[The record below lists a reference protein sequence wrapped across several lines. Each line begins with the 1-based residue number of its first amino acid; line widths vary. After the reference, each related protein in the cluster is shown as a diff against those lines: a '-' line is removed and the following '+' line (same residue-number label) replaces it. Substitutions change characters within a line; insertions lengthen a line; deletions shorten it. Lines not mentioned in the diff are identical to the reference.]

1 MAGENVKG
9 EDESKKI
16 DIIAK
21 ELAEILSSSKTPE
34 EKREDIKEYLKEF
47 SSERNSRQD
56 LIDLYLAKKI
66 TKVFDED
73 EDKKN
78 DIPLD
83 KILTLGIVQNLLRPP
98 QQQTIDPTLLL
109 AIVKGSG
116 SELEKI
122 LPVLIQQQ
130 AQAQQ
135 QALQYNQ
142 QLMTLLLGEKT
153 KAQEE
158 KYSSLAKA
166 LEEKFKQIDEKIS
179 SLSQQAQQNP
189 SIESE
194 LEDWIRK
201 KQVLEGIAD
210 VIKPGKVVTEE
221 GKINWGGVLDKLL
234 NIASEVVRRPPAMQP
249 VQALPPQ
256 GKIVE
261 VAQTPTE
268 TTPVEIVPTQPAQP
282 TEAPQPAEAQPT
294 AEAPAQAPTE
304 AQAPSEEGIPAEVQ
318 PLETQPAEAPTPK
331 EKKIEFR

>member
-1 MAGENVKG
+1 MAGENVKV

-16 DIIAK
+16 DVIAK

-83 KILTLGIVQNLLRPP
+83 KILTLGIVQNLLRPQ

-153 KAQEE
+153 KSQEE
-158 KYSSLAKA
+158 KYTSLAKA

-179 SLSQQAQQNP
+179 SLSTQAQQNP

-234 NIASEVVRRPPAMQP
+234 NIASEVVKRPPAMQP
-249 VQALPPQ
+249 VQLPPQ
-256 GKIVE
+256 GKVVE
-261 VAQTPTE
+261 VAQTPAE
-268 TTPVEIVPTQPAQP
+268 TTPVEIAPTQPAQP
-282 TEAPQPAEAQPT
+282 TEAPQPAEVQPT

-304 AQAPSEEGIPAEVQ
+304 AQAPAPEEGIPAEVQ
-318 PLETQPAEAPTPK
+318 PLETQPTEAPTPK

>member
-1 MAGENVKG
+1 MAEENVKD

-16 DIIAK
+16 DVIAK

-34 EKREDIKEYLKEF
+34 EKKEDITEYLKEF
-47 SSERNSRQD
+47 STEKNSRQD
-56 LIDLYLAKKI
+56 LIDLYLARKI
-66 TKVFDED
+66 AKSFDED
-73 EDKKN
+73 EDKKD
-78 DIPLD
+78 DIDLN
-83 KILTLGIVQNLLRPP
+83 KVLALGIVQQLLRPP

-109 AIVKGSG
+109 AVLKGNS
-116 SELEKI
+116 SELDKI

-135 QALQYNQ
+135 QAMQYNQ
-142 QLMTLLLGEKT
+142 QLTALLLGEKT

-179 SLSQQAQQNP
+179 SLSTQAQQNP
-189 SIESE
+189 SIEGE

-210 VIKPGKVVTEE
+210 VIKPGKVVTDE

-234 NIASEVVRRPPAMQP
+234 NIAGEVVKRPPAMQP
-249 VQALPPQ
+249 IQALPPQ
-256 GKIVE
+256 AGVVE

-268 TTPVEIVPTQPAQP
+268 TTPVEIAPTQPVQP
-282 TEAPQPAEAQPT
+282 TEAPQPTEAQLPT
-294 AEAPAQAPTE
+294 EAPTE
-304 AQAPSEEGIPAEVQ
+304 AQAPAPEEGIPAEVQ

>member
-1 MAGENVKG
+1 MVGEDVKG

-16 DIIAK
+16 DVIAK

-34 EKREDIKEYLKEF
+34 EKQEDIKEYLKEF

-66 TKVFDED
+66 TKAFDED

-83 KILTLGIVQNLLRPP
+83 KILTLGIVQNLLRPQ

-158 KYSSLAKA
+158 KYTSLAKA

-234 NIASEVVRRPPAMQP
+234 NIASEVVKRPPAMQP
-249 VQALPPQ
+249 VQLPPQ

-268 TTPVEIVPTQPAQP
+268 TTPVEIPAQP
-282 TEAPQPAEAQPT
+282 TEAPQSAEVQPT

-304 AQAPSEEGIPAEVQ
+304 AQAPAPEEGIPAEVQ
-318 PLETQPAEAPTPK
+318 PLETQPAEAPK

>member
-1 MAGENVKG
+1 MPK
-9 EDESKKI
+9 EDETGIDENKKI

-21 ELAEILSSSKTPE
+21 ELAEILSSSKSEE
-34 EKREDIKEYLKEF
+34 EKREDITKYLQQF
-47 SSERNSRQD
+47 NSNRNSRQD
-56 LIDLYLAKKI
+56 LIDLLLAKKI
-66 TKVFDED
+66 AESFEKDS
-73 EDKKN
+73 DKKN
-78 DIPLD
+78 DIDLN
-83 KILTLGIVQNLLRPP
+83 KVLALGIVQQLLRPP
-98 QQQTIDPTLLL
+98 QQQTIDPMLLL
-109 AIVKGSG
+109 AVLKGSG
-116 SELEKI
+116 SELDKI

-135 QALQYNQ
+135 QAMQYNQ
-142 QLMTLLLGEKT
+142 QLTALLLGEKT

-261 VAQTPTE
+261 VAQTPAE
-268 TTPVEIVPTQPAQP
+268 TTPVEIPAQQTQP
-282 TEAPQPAEAQPT
+282 TEAPQPIEQPVVEVPLTPAPQEEKGIEAQVEPAQPPVEAQPT
-294 AEAPAQAPTE
+294 E
-304 AQAPSEEGIPAEVQ
+304 
-318 PLETQPAEAPTPK
+318 TPK
-331 EKKIEFR
+331 KEKLEFR